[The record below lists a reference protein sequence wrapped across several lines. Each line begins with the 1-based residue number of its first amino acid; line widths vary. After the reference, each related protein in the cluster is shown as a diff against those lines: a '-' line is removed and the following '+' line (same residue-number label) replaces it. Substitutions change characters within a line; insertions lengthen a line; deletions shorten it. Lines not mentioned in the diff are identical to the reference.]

1 MRGKKTHV
9 FPKKLVVGIRLAE
22 DDYNSGFDFF
32 RKYGSTLARGI
43 TAIAEVVIRNKIT
56 PATAV
61 EVLEDYA
68 RKRDENGKEK

>member
-9 FPKKLVVGIRLAE
+9 YPKRFTVGIRLIE
-22 DDYNSGFDFF
+22 EDYNFGFDFF
-32 RKYGSTLARGI
+32 RKYGSTLPSGL

-61 EVLEDYA
+61 QVLEDYA
-68 RKRDENGKEK
+68 RERDNNGKEK